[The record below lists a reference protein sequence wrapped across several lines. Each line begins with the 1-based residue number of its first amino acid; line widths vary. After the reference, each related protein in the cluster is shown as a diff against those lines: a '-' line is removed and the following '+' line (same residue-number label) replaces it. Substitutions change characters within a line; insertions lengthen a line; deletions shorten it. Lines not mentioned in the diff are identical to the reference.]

1 MKTETTRKDPGGFTL
16 VELLVVITIIG
27 VIAGLAIPAIGQVRK
42 TMLRAAMKA
51 ELNVIEQGFD
61 SYKTKYGDY
70 PPDFSDWSIVRRHYL
85 KIFPDIAQSELTL
98 LLLLLDNEP
107 DNDPTTASQ
116 AASPANF
123 LPFAMDRAEAVVWSL
138 GGFSADPQFPFTGEG
153 GPLEFLPVIDNGG
166 TPLAGDRANPSH
178 YQYRAIRNAP
188 LVEFNAKQVT
198 FNALT
203 SPTGPSY
210 TSGVFDRNVSSDEP
224 MGILGGFPAAYQTAD
239 VFPAYILRRDQRPVV
254 YFDSRTYAFNF
265 TAGGVTVFNGY
276 VDYEDGVDVTAVT
289 TDDLDGVRPVY
300 SVQPN
305 QPTTTIT
312 TLGASAASWQ
322 FENPSTFQLLGPGLD
337 GDYGVLLDA
346 DGGDP
351 SNAAPAYFQTDGSM
365 LVLSASGPAT
375 QASAI
380 SRFDITAIVRDAS
393 NKFRDNLSN
402 IVNGAFEDE
411 LD

>member
-1 MKTETTRKDPGGFTL
+1 MFCTRSYGTRNQIMKTKMTRKDLGGFTL

-42 TMLRAAMKA
+42 SMLRAAMKA

-203 SPTGPSY
+203 SPTGPSFT

-224 MGILGGFPAAYQTAD
+224 MGILGGFPSGLPDRRTFFPPTFCGEISVRSSTSIRGRTRSTSLPEASRSLTGTSTTKTAW
-239 VFPAYILRRDQRPVV
+239 
-254 YFDSRTYAFNF
+254 T
-265 TAGGVTVFNGY
+265 
-276 VDYEDGVDVTAVT
+276 
-289 TDDLDGVRPVY
+289 
-300 SVQPN
+300 
-305 QPTTTIT
+305 
-312 TLGASAASWQ
+312 
-322 FENPSTFQLLGPGLD
+322 
-337 GDYGVLLDA
+337 
-346 DGGDP
+346 
-351 SNAAPAYFQTDGSM
+351 
-365 LVLSASGPAT
+365 
-375 QASAI
+375 
-380 SRFDITAIVRDAS
+380 
-393 NKFRDNLSN
+393 
-402 IVNGAFEDE
+402 
-411 LD
+411 